1 MKKTALQKWLR
12 RYWILTALFFV
23 VLFLFLHATLVGSI
37 TTRTEKNIRNSIAVA
52 AGGIEK
58 SLQMVDGFV
67 NEGLYSNTTQQAS
80 HLYYELRNESNP
92 VSLMSART
100 SVLSSLQ
107 SIVTWSPMIDYI
119 MLYTDRQDDYKW
131 LEAGNEE
138 SVMIRNRIMT
148 QWSEGLK
155 QGEDKSVR
163 RYMIWPDKE
172 GNQML
177 RILKVSGSYLIV
189 GVSGKEIIST
199 LQAASFDDESI
210 VFAADKDGRLIFSSL
225 PIEGSIDPENEG
237 TYITVNGSTYLQT
250 GYLSDQSGYYFG
262 TLTNKSS
269 IMKDTL
275 SFDIVFVF
283 VSVIIIILIPI
294 SMVLIKRNIEKPIEK
309 IADTMNVISEGDLE
323 AQVDSDFKI
332 KELDVLVK
340 SFNNMINRIGA
351 LKIEKYEMELE
362 AQKATM
368 QYLQQQTKPHFFA
381 NVLNIIYSLAERK
394 DYETI
399 QRMSKAIVNYSRYMF
414 KDTRELVEL
423 EKELEHL
430 SYYMEIQ
437 EIRYMKQI
445 DVSLDVPDSLRSCL
459 VPPFIILTFVE
470 NSVKYAFSTQKN
482 CRIKI
487 TVSSDDKKE
496 YLTLKIQDNGG
507 GYPEKILESSF
518 EKLSED
524 GHVGL
529 NNINQRLKLIYD
541 DKASVEMK
549 NEDGA
554 VTIIRL
560 PCIVIE
566 DSFEDDF
573 IE

>member
-23 VLFLFLHATLVGSI
+23 VLFLFLHVILVGSI
-37 TTRTEKNIRNSIAVA
+37 TTRTEKNIRNSIAVS

-92 VSLMSART
+92 ISLMSART

-131 LEAGNEE
+131 LEAGSGE
-138 SVMIRNRIMT
+138 SVMIRDRIMA

-155 QGEDKSVR
+155 KGEDNSVR

-210 VFAADKDGRLIFSSL
+210 VFAADKGGRVIFSSL
-225 PIEGSIDPENEG
+225 PIKVSIDPENEG
-237 TYITVNGSTYLQT
+237 TYITINGNKYLQT

-275 SFDIVFVF
+275 SFDIVFAF
-283 VSVIIIILIPI
+283 VSLIIIILIPI

-394 DYETI
+394 DFDTI

-445 DVSLDVPDSLRSCL
+445 DVALEVPDSLRSCL

-487 TVSSDDKKE
+487 TVSADDKKE
-496 YLTLKIQDNGG
+496 YLKIRIQDNGG
-507 GYPEKILESSF
+507 GYPERILNSSF
-518 EKLSED
+518 EELSED

-529 NNINQRLKLIYD
+529 NNINQRLKLIFD

-554 VTIIRL
+554 VTIISL

-573 IE
+573 L

>member
-12 RYWILTALFFV
+12 RYWVLTALFFV
-23 VLFLFLHATLVGSI
+23 VLFLFLHITLVRSV
-37 TTRTEKNIRNSIAVA
+37 TTRTEKNIRKSIAVSA
-52 AGGIEK
+52 EGIEK

-80 HLYYELRNESNP
+80 HLYYELRSESNP

-119 MLYTDRQDDYKW
+119 MLYTDRLDDYKW
-131 LEAGNEE
+131 LEVGSGE
-138 SVMIRNRIMT
+138 SVLVRDRIMSR
-148 QWSEGLK
+148 WSKDLEK
-155 QGEDKSVR
+155 GEDKSIR
-163 RYMIWPDKE
+163 RYMIWPDEE

-189 GVSGKEIIST
+189 GVSRKEIIST

-210 VFAADKDGRLIFSSL
+210 VFAADKGGRLIFSSS
-225 PIEGSIDPENEG
+225 PIECVVDPENEG
-237 TYITVNGSTYLQT
+237 TYITVNGSKYLQT

-262 TLTNKSS
+262 TLTNRSS
-269 IMKDTL
+269 ILKDTL
-275 SFDIVFVF
+275 SFDIIYAF
-283 VSVIIIILIPI
+283 VSLIIIILIPI
-294 SMVLIKRNIEKPIEK
+294 SMLLIRRNIENPIEM
-309 IADTMNVISEGDLE
+309 IADTMNEISEGDLE
-323 AQVDSDFKI
+323 AQVDSEFKI
-332 KELDVLVK
+332 KELDILVK
-340 SFNNMINRIGA
+340 SFNHMINRIGA

-368 QYLQQQTKPHFFA
+368 QYLQQQTKPHFYA

-394 DYETI
+394 DFETI

-445 DVSLDVPDSLRSCL
+445 DVAVDIPENLRSCL

-482 CRIKI
+482 CRIS
-487 TVSSDDKKE
+487 VAAFADDKKE
-496 YLTLKIQDNGG
+496 YLTLRIKDNGA
-507 GYPEKILESSF
+507 GYPERILACSF
-518 EKLSED
+518 DELSED

-529 NNINQRLKLIYD
+529 NNINQRLKLIFD

-554 VTIIRL
+554 VTIIRI

-566 DSFEDDF
+566 DSFEEDF
-573 IE
+573 

>member
-1 MKKTALQKWLR
+1 VKKTALQKWLR
-12 RYWILTALFFV
+12 RYWILTALFFA
-23 VLFLFLHATLVGSI
+23 VLFLFLHITLVRSI
-37 TTRTEKNIRNSIAVA
+37 TSRTEDNIRKSISVS

-80 HLYYELRNESNP
+80 HLYYELRNETNP
-92 VSLMSART
+92 LSLISARS
-100 SVLSSLQ
+100 SVLNSLQ
-107 SIVTWSPMIDYI
+107 SITTWSPMIDYI
-119 MLYTDRQDDYKW
+119 MLYTDRSDEFKW
-131 LEAGNEE
+131 LESG
-138 SVMIRNRIMT
+138 SGDSILIRDRIMDR
-148 QWSEGLK
+148 WSENFEKG
-155 QGEDKSVR
+155 DDSSIR
-163 RYMIWPDKE
+163 RYMIWPDEE

-177 RILKVSGSYLIV
+177 RVLKVSGSYLIV
-189 GVSGKEIIST
+189 GVSGQEIINT
-199 LQAASFDDESI
+199 LKAASFDGDSI
-210 VFAADKDGRLIFSSL
+210 VFAADADGSIIFSSI
-225 PIEGSIDPENEG
+225 PIDCTVEAQDEGN
-237 TYITVNGSTYLQT
+237 YITVNGSKYLQT

-262 TLTNKSS
+262 TLTKRTS
-269 IMKDTL
+269 IMKDTF
-275 SFDIVFVF
+275 SFDIIYAF
-283 VSVIIIILIPI
+283 VSLFILILIPI
-294 SMVLIKRNIEKPIEK
+294 SMVLIRKNIEKPIEK
-309 IADTMNVISEGDLE
+309 IADTMNEISEGDLE
-323 AQVDSDFKI
+323 AQVEDEFKI

-340 SFNNMINRIGA
+340 AFNHMISRIGA

-381 NVLNIIYSLAERK
+381 NVLNIIYSLAERR

-423 EKELEHL
+423 DKELEHL

-445 DVSLDVPDSLRSCL
+445 DVSLDIADDLKSCL

-482 CRIKI
+482 CRIFV
-487 TVSSDDKKE
+487 TASADDRKE
-496 YLTLKIQDNGG
+496 YLTLCIRDNGA
-507 GYPEKILESSF
+507 GYPERILSRSF
-518 EKLSED
+518 EELSDE

-529 NNINQRLKLIYD
+529 NNINQRLKLIFD

-549 NEDGA
+549 NDEGA
-554 VTIIRL
+554 VTTIRI
-560 PCIVIE
+560 PCIAIE

-573 IE
+573 